1 MCCVYLNKLQIRKRI
16 LSTIKMPHPHFNTP
30 SEENS
35 YWRHYDNYM
44 EGKKAEEEDAKYYAA
59 KRLEKK
65 KNKKQPPA
73 PQPKP
78 NRQGLVAAEDG
89 WFTVVSTKKH

>member
-1 MCCVYLNKLQIRKRI
+1 
-16 LSTIKMPHPHFNTP
+16 MPHPHFNTI

-35 YWRHYDNYM
+35 YWRHYDNYIV
-44 EGKKAEEEDAKYYAA
+44 EQEEAKQHFAV
-59 KRLEKK
+59 KRQEK
-65 KNKKQPPA
+65 KNKKKSTAPA
-73 PQPKP
+73 PKP

>member
-1 MCCVYLNKLQIRKRI
+1 
-16 LSTIKMPHPHFNTP
+16 MPHPNFKTV

-44 EGKKAEEEDAKYYAA
+44 ESKQAEEDC
-59 KRLEKK
+59 R
-65 KNKKQPPA
+65 KNKNKSKSKSKKQPPIA
-73 PQPKP
+73 PPLPKP

-89 WFTVVSTKKH
+89 WFTVVTTKKH